1 MANQRFAVIVGVD
14 DPGPRPRSGRSRA
27 GSAAPAATGRLRF
40 AERDARA
47 LHELLDLEGFDA
59 CLFTG
64 ARATAA
70 DIKTA
75 LRQAAMRSDRTDLLV
90 VYFAGYALEPEW
102 SRGGDTYLVTAGLDE
117 STLSEI
123 PDSGLRMSFIERDV
137 LDFFPGSAVLIL
149 DAAWAHEVP
158 GRLEDRR
165 STRYSALT
173 FVAPDAQARE
183 DPVIRHGVLTAHILA
198 TLRREQRVTLGS
210 LTRAVRDQGL
220 SPEVA
225 GPDTVVLTGASGD
238 APATERGLHPLANP
252 LDTAAGEILHLIRR
266 LSQYARMPRHAAPR
280 SSGNRAEAGGAAP
293 SRVEYVRAATEA
305 HSAALLEYTPGGFRA
320 IDSTKRFDL
329 DQIRPMLDF
338 PGGADWFGHT
348 VRDDHRT
355 VLCLPLRHAE
365 GRSLLLALVDP
376 FAALLALGQ
385 PLAKILET
393 VWRTDFAATPDE
405 AEIEVLTALR
415 GAFGRLPGP
424 LYEHCFELYRR
435 VLESCSVVFQP
446 VVTLGKTARR
456 VGVHSYEALA
466 RRSPADQR
474 APVAML
480 RLAEVWGDRFVVERD
495 RVILRMALRAYAQ
508 AHLEGP
514 WREPKPVSINV
525 AVRSL
530 LSDAYVE
537 VLRTTIAEL
546 GMDPSTVT
554 LEISEQDPI
563 EPRRGEQWAE
573 APHAYFHNRLAAL
586 ARDVGV
592 AFAVDDFG
600 EGYAS
605 LSRMAELPLTQIKV
619 DRAILHHPLAA
630 KELSLIMDTAGHVAH
645 APRVVIVEGVDDES
659 PLTLRQIY
667 DQRIRHVQGYI
678 TRQPAAATLNVLS
691 PEASEHIAA
700 LVRGDHEHQDTL
712 ITRADDLPL
721 QRGA

>member
-1 MANQRFAVIVGVD
+1 MANQRFAVVVGAES
-14 DPGPRPRSGRSRA
+14 PPRLSPPRRRSA
-27 GSAAPAATGRLRF
+27 RLRF
-40 AERDARA
+40 AVRDAQA
-47 LHELLDLEGFDA
+47 VHELLDHEGFDA
-59 CLFTG
+59 RLFTG
-64 ARATAA
+64 ARATTA
-70 DIKTA
+70 DVKAA
-75 LRQAAMRSDRTDLLV
+75 LRQAAIRADKTDLLV
-90 VYFAGYALEPEW
+90 VYFAGHLLVPEW
-102 SRGGDTYLVTAGLDE
+102 SRGADTYLVTHDLDE
-117 STLSEI
+117 STLSEN
-123 PDSGLRMSFIERDV
+123 PDSGLRMVFLEHDV

-149 DAAWAHEVP
+149 DAASAGVI
-158 GRLEDRR
+158 GAGR
-165 STRYSALT
+165 STRYSALIS
-173 FVAPDAQARE
+173 VAPDAATRE
-183 DPVIRHGVLTAHILA
+183 DPVIRHGVLTAHLLA
-198 TLRREQRVTLGS
+198 TLRREELVTFGS
-210 LTRAVRDQGL
+210 LTRAVREQGL
-220 SPEVA
+220 TPQVV
-225 GPDTVVLTGASGD
+225 GPPWAETVVLTGPAGA
-238 APATERGLHPLANP
+238 APTADPGLRLLANP
-252 LDTAAGEILHLIRR
+252 LDTAAGDILELIRR
-266 LSQYARMPRHAAPR
+266 LSWNARMPRHAAPR
-280 SSGNRAEAGGAAP
+280 SSGNRAEAGSAAP
-293 SRVEYVRAATEA
+293 SRVEYVRASAEA
-305 HSAALLEYTPGGFRA
+305 HSAALLEYTAGGFQT

-329 DQIRPMLDF
+329 DQVRPMLDF

-355 VLCLPLRHAE
+355 VLCVPLRHAE

-376 FAALLALGQ
+376 VAGLLGLGQ

-435 VLESCSVVFQP
+435 VVESYYVVFQP

-456 VGVHSYEALA
+456 VDVHSYEALA

-495 RVILRMALRAYAQ
+495 RVILRMALCAYAQ
-508 AHLEGP
+508 AHADGP

-546 GMDPSTVT
+546 GIEPEAVT

-573 APHAYFHNRLAAL
+573 APHAYFHNRLAAI

-630 KELSLIMDTAGHVAH
+630 KELSLVMDTASHVAH

-678 TRQPAAATLNVLS
+678 TRQPAAATLQLLS
-691 PEASEHIAA
+691 PEIREFIAA
-700 LVRGDHEHQDTL
+700 LVRGDDEHRGTL
-712 ITRADDLPL
+712 ITRADEIPL

>member
-1 MANQRFAVIVGVD
+1 MANQRFAVIVGAD
-14 DPGPRPRSGRSRA
+14 DAGPRARSGRSRP
-27 GSAAPAATGRLRF
+27 SRLRF

-47 LHELLDLEGFDA
+47 VQELLDLHGFDT

-64 ARATAA
+64 AGATAA
-70 DIKTA
+70 HIKAA
-75 LRQAAMRSDRTDLLV
+75 LRQAAMRSDPTDLLV
-90 VYFAGYALEPEW
+90 VYFAGSVRQPEW
-102 SRGGDTYLVTAGLDE
+102 SRGADTYLVTADLDE

-123 PDSGLRMSFIERDV
+123 PDSGLRMAFLERDV

-149 DAAWAHEVP
+149 DAAWAQDKP
-158 GRLEDRR
+158 GRLDP
-165 STRYSALT
+165 SRYSALIS
-173 FVAPDAQARE
+173 VAPDADSRE

-198 TLRREQRVTLGS
+198 TMRREQRVTIGS
-210 LTRAVRDQGL
+210 LAQAVRDQGL
-220 SPEVA
+220 SPQVA
-225 GPDTVVLTGASGD
+225 GTDSIVLTGAPGE
-238 APATERGLHPLANP
+238 PAAGPGLRPLSNP
-252 LDTAAGEILHLIRR
+252 LDGAAGEILHLIRR
-266 LSQYARMPRHAAPR
+266 LSQNARMPRHAAPR
-280 SSGNRAEAGGAAP
+280 SSGHRAEAGGAAP

-305 HSAALLEYTPGGFRA
+305 HSAALLEYTSGGFQT

-329 DQIRPMLDF
+329 DQIRAMLDF

-348 VRDDHRT
+348 VGDDRRT

-365 GRSLLLALVDP
+365 GSSLLLALVDP
-376 FAALLALGQ
+376 APRFLSLGQ

-393 VWRTDFAATPDE
+393 IWRTDFAAAPEE

-466 RRSPADQR
+466 RRSPSDQR

-495 RVILRMALRAYAQ
+495 RVILGIALRAYAQ
-508 AHLEGP
+508 AHADGP
-514 WREPKPVSINV
+514 WRDPKPVSINV

-537 VLRTTIAEL
+537 VLRATIAEL
-546 GMDPSTVT
+546 GIEPSTVT

-573 APHAYFHNRLAAL
+573 APHAYFHNRLAAI

-630 KELSLIMDTAGHVAH
+630 KELSLVMDTASHVAH

-678 TRQPAAATLNVLS
+678 TRQPAAATLDPLTA
-691 PEASEHIAA
+691 EACEHIAA
-700 LVRGDHEHQDTL
+700 LVRGDHEHRDTL